1 MKPAV
6 KSRKPEGLLQN
17 PWFKRAA
24 SIIGLLYAVY
34 VCVLSYRS
42 LFYDVIIT
50 KPAMFCTYLSLIS
63 LGALVLMIY
72 SRRQIA
78 TKIASFVMIPALL
91 PIVIMC
97 LGKWVMIIPLAI
109 CALVIFFASG
119 ANEGAK
125 TLLGTIYVLLY
136 ILTALAYFIFTTYLT
151 STAVKKTIE
160 TGISPSE
167 KYRYEVI
174 TTNDS
179 SNGCT
184 TVLLEPNDKDI
195 VKASVTY
202 KVKGYNRTLCVK
214 RPLTEVKLE
223 WREDD
228 LYINGERWFTPDQAK
243 KGNWFNNGILSGI
256 LSQ

>member
-1 MKPAV
+1 MKPSV
-6 KSRKPEGLLQN
+6 KQKRPVGAAQN
-17 PWFKRAA
+17 LWLKRIA
-24 SIIGLLYAVY
+24 SIIGLIFAVY
-34 VCVLSYRS
+34 ICVLAYRS
-42 LFYDVIIT
+42 LFYDVIIK
-50 KPAMFCTYLSLIS
+50 KPVMFCAYLSALS
-63 LGALVLMIY
+63 LGALAAMLY
-72 SRRQIA
+72 SRRQMA
-78 TKIASFVMIPALL
+78 TKVASFIMLPALL

-97 LGKWVMIIPLAI
+97 LGSWEMIIPLAI
-109 CALVIFFASG
+109 CSLVIFFASG

-160 TGISPSE
+160 NGVSPSG

-195 VKASVTY
+195 VKNSVTY
-202 KVKGYNRTLCVK
+202 KAKGYNRTLYVK
-214 RPLTEVKLE
+214 RPLTEVKIE
-223 WREDD
+223 WKEDD
-228 LYINGERWFTPDQAK
+228 LYINGERWFTPEQAK
-243 KGNWFNNGILSGI
+243 KDNWFDRGILSGI
-256 LSQ
+256 L